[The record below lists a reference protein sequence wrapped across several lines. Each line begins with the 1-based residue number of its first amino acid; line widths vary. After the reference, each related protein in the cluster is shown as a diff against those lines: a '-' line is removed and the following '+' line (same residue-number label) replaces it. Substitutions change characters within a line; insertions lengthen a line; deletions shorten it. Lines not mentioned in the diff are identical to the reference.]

1 MNNFFQKNDLKI
13 GMAAITRE
21 GESFLFYT
29 DKLDSFFVNKNNVSL
44 PLSSYDND
52 LTSFNSKKQDIMKIY
67 EGSIIQG
74 LDNIID
80 HGELIF
86 SRKEVDW
93 TKVPVDTKIRFT
105 LDGKAYVNR
114 YFAKYYNNQIYAF
127 RNGGT
132 SWSKAGCIYPVEGKN
147 IKLLEDNPD
156 YYKKDEEEQSP
167 LVEEFR
173 EIEGFSNYKIS
184 NLGKIISK
192 ERITNGKFYPEKE
205 MRLFLDKR
213 KKCLSYS
220 VHLRSDDKKVTTRN
234 VAWFVAKAF
243 IPNPE
248 NKEYALLKDKN
259 KPATVDNIFWA
270 NTRFEKV

>member
-1 MNNFFQKNDLKI
+1 MNEFFTKNDLKT
-13 GMAAITRE
+13 GMAAITRK
-21 GESFLFYT
+21 GEKLLFLKEDT
-29 DKLDSFFVNKNNVSL
+29 DSFFVNEKGFFDNL
-44 PLSSYDND
+44 KSYDDD
-52 LTSFNSKKQDIMKIY
+52 LVSFNSKERDIMKIY
-67 EGSIIQG
+67 KGSIVHG
-74 LDNIID
+74 LDKVID
-80 HGELIF
+80 KGKLIF
-86 SRKEVDW
+86 NRKEIDW

-114 YFAKYYNNQIYAF
+114 YFAKYENDQIYAF

-147 IKLLEDNPD
+147 VKLFEDNPD
-156 YYKKDEEEQSP
+156 YYKKENNSP